1 MKRSRPS
8 DAGGAKPAAKKGGD
22 ASAGKRRLLDSDCD
36 DDAGADST
44 GTATDDSEGTNMV
57 EFGNSRSWRA
67 VGALG
72 RPRGEARHVSVELGA
87 LH

>member
-57 EFGNSRSWRA
+57 EFGE
-67 VGALG
+67 GAAEVVLMLSDVLSAAG
-72 RPRGEARHVSVELGA
+72 CCQSGARV
-87 LH
+87 